1 MQCVVFSPQ
10 KNSLTVDIID
20 LDIEYNVKF
29 FMFMFKLELILYSH
43 FSPILYSHFSP
54 KATKCS
60 DPSDG
65 NRKP

>member
-1 MQCVVFSPQ
+1 MQCVVVSPQ

-29 FMFMFKLELILYSH
+29 FMFMFKLELILYSQ

>member
-1 MQCVVFSPQ
+1 MA
-10 KNSLTVDIID
+10 KNTLNTLTVDIID
-20 LDIEYNVKF
+20 LDIEFNVK
-29 FMFMFKLELILYSH
+29 FMFKLELILYSH
-43 FSPILYSHFSP
+43 FSS